1 MQLKPEKPSKTRLQS
16 KIENRKSTL
25 PLRCQT
31 PHNRHRNRKDDT
43 VPIGGSRSVVGGEGI
58 GWDRCAILSIS
69 VFYLPRPN
77 GRCAVFQPHRRL

>member
-16 KIENRKSTL
+16 KIQNPP
-25 PLRCQT
+25 PLT
-31 PHNRHRNRKDDT
+31 PPNDPHLHRNRKDDT

-58 GWDRCAILSIS
+58 GWDRCAILSRS